1 MSRRDSYHDVVKR
14 LLIQEGWSVTH
25 DPYIFGTDPK
35 LLADLG
41 AERVIAAERKHE
53 KIVVEIKSFLR
64 TSQVADFEDAVGKY
78 SVYNI
83 FLQQQEPD
91 RRLWLAVPL
100 HAAENILS
108 REVGRVTLEAMRIP
122 VIVYSLT
129 GEEPLIWKIPKNSTG
144 SV

>member
-14 LLIQEGWSVTH
+14 FLMQEGWIVTH

-64 TSQVADFEDAVGKY
+64 TSQVADFENDVGKY

-83 FLQQQEPD
+83 FLQQQEQGDCGWPSRFMLPKISSAGRWD
-91 RRLWLAVPL
+91 ESRLK
-100 HAAENILS
+100 
-108 REVGRVTLEAMRIP
+108 R
-122 VIVYSLT
+122 
-129 GEEPLIWKIPKNSTG
+129 
-144 SV
+144 